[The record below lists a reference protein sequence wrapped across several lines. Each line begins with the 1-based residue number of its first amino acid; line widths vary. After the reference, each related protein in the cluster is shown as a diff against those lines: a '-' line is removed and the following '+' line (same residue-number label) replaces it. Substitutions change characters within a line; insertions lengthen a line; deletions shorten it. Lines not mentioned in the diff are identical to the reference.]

1 MVNFLRL
8 NLFGLCLQQYGHMLG
23 IVLTNFLEVEMQSIF
38 LLPKYILMMMWTI
51 LFSCNALFL
60 RIKTIICTKIELKS
74 RDEVAIKYRN
84 KRSGILHYKVIK

>member
-1 MVNFLRL
+1 MLATIWTHAGHCADQFLRSG
-8 NLFGLCLQQYGHMLG
+8 NAVN
-23 IVLTNFLEVEMQSIF
+23 I

-60 RIKTIICTKIELKS
+60 RIKTIIYTKIEEKS